1 MSYRH
6 INVPTMAYHCTK
18 HAHRYVISMRRR
30 STTSRQR
37 HGKHLKLLSL
47 APWLAARNT
56 TRVPARNT
64 TRVPKTR
71 RVSRALH
78 ARVSRALHAKTR
90 RVSRALHARSSLHL
104 PLACSLHLPLPP
116 TCPGFDAC
124 LSSAMSAIMRVCH
137 DAFLPCGVMGMC
149 LVHVCMCASAL
160 SLRLDWPLGR
170 LIVGSTRAV
179 GQDG

>member
-1 MSYRH
+1 M
-6 INVPTMAYHCTK
+6 NAATTAYHCTK
-18 HAHRYVISMRRR
+18 HAHCCVMLMRRR

-37 HGKHLKLLSL
+37 HGKRSKLLSL
-47 APWLAARNT
+47 APWL
-56 TRVPARNT
+56 VARNT

>member
-1 MSYRH
+1 M
-6 INVPTMAYHCTK
+6 NAATTAYHCTK
-18 HAHRYVISMRRR
+18 HAHCCVMLMRRR

-37 HGKHLKLLSL
+37 HGKRSKLLSL
-47 APWLAARNT
+47 APWLVARNT
-56 TRVPARNT
+56 TRVP
-64 TRVPKTR
+64 
-71 RVSRALH
+71 
-78 ARVSRALHAKTR
+78 KTR